1 MLKHVVFCAIFSF
14 FIEAMSLS
22 GNNLMIENAE
32 QNGDHEVVRRS
43 SGNNAE
49 TRPEVIY
56 ITPDNVDSV
65 IQTLRLPSYR
75 ELRKRKRPFTIFVEG
90 IVGTGKST
98 FLEPFQKYP
107 QMDILPEPVAQWQNL
122 NGTDLLDLVYRY
134 PERWA
139 TTQESYVQLT
149 MLEEHVRNEAVFKAM
164 ERSIHSARHVFNEYF
179 YQTHQTKFV
188 EYALLDS
195 WYQFLNN
202 EDLTGFNLDA
212 DMIFYLQTDPEIAY
226 QRAVSRGRP
235 EEATLQK
242 EFLYGI
248 HRLHED
254 WLIHGNT
261 TTHAKVPS
269 PVVYVL
275 NTSYGYSEMTRIYK
289 KIAMKFWYLLPSE
302 LKNSRCWMH

>member
-1 MLKHVVFCAIFSF
+1 
-14 FIEAMSLS
+14 
-22 GNNLMIENAE
+22 
-32 QNGDHEVVRRS
+32 
-43 SGNNAE
+43 
-49 TRPEVIY
+49 
-56 ITPDNVDSV
+56 
-65 IQTLRLPSYR
+65 
-75 ELRKRKRPFTIFVEG
+75 
-90 IVGTGKST
+90 
-98 FLEPFQKYP
+98 
-107 QMDILPEPVAQWQNL
+107 
-122 NGTDLLDLVYRY
+122 
-134 PERWA
+134 
-139 TTQESYVQLT
+139 

-212 DMIFYLQTDPEIAY
+212 DMICKYSNFTQFYIRSNDFLVYLQTDPEIAY

-269 PVVYVL
+269 PV
-275 NTSYGYSEMTRIYK
+275 
-289 KIAMKFWYLLPSE
+289 
-302 LKNSRCWMH
+302 

>member
-1 MLKHVVFCAIFSF
+1 
-14 FIEAMSLS
+14 
-22 GNNLMIENAE
+22 
-32 QNGDHEVVRRS
+32 
-43 SGNNAE
+43 
-49 TRPEVIY
+49 
-56 ITPDNVDSV
+56 
-65 IQTLRLPSYR
+65 
-75 ELRKRKRPFTIFVEG
+75 
-90 IVGTGKST
+90 
-98 FLEPFQKYP
+98 
-107 QMDILPEPVAQWQNL
+107 MDILPEPVSKWQNL

-179 YQTHQTKFV
+179 YQNRQTKFV

-195 WYQFLNN
+195 WYRFLNN
-202 EDLTGFNLDA
+202 EDLTGFNLEA
-212 DMIFYLQTDPEIAY
+212 DMICKNLFIFLFSFNLTFNLGISVYLQTDPETAY

-261 TTHAKVPS
+261 TTNAKVPA
-269 PVVYVL
+269 PV
-275 NTSYGYSEMTRIYK
+275 
-289 KIAMKFWYLLPSE
+289 
-302 LKNSRCWMH
+302 

>member
-1 MLKHVVFCAIFSF
+1 MSNFVHNDQFCPKCPLLPLVSNFSEF
-14 FIEAMSLS
+14 SRNFIGSFILVLSSL
-22 GNNLMIENAE
+22 NL
-32 QNGDHEVVRRS
+32 
-43 SGNNAE
+43 
-49 TRPEVIY
+49 
-56 ITPDNVDSV
+56 
-65 IQTLRLPSYR
+65 
-75 ELRKRKRPFTIFVEG
+75 TI
-90 IVGTGKST
+90 
-98 FLEPFQKYP
+98 L
-107 QMDILPEPVAQWQNL
+107 IL
-122 NGTDLLDLVYRY
+122 
-134 PERWA
+134 
-139 TTQESYVQLT
+139 QESYVQLT

-261 TTHAKVPS
+261 TTQAKVPS
-269 PVVYVL
+269 PV
-275 NTSYGYSEMTRIYK
+275 
-289 KIAMKFWYLLPSE
+289 
-302 LKNSRCWMH
+302 